1 VSARPDAYL
10 EAMRTLA
17 KLFVLIGAAAVLAL
31 TADMVA
37 PEQTGA
43 VAQAAQAKKSTVRAN
58 KRLRPRAVRTHIRP
72 VTTFPGVVPPRQ
84 EFVMPNPNFRPY
96 NSGTVAP
103 NVAPARD
110 PIVPGVGVVPQLP
123 SIVRQETFGDRAA
136 RCAHQAGAFNVPADQ
151 RGVYQ
156 NRCASGQ

>member
-1 VSARPDAYL
+1 
-10 EAMRTLA
+10 MRRLAWILTLA
-17 KLFVLIGAAAVLAL
+17 VPAAILML
-31 TADMVA
+31 TADMVV

-43 VAQAAQAKKSTVRAN
+43 AAQAAQAKKSTVRT
-58 KRLRPRAVRTHIRP
+58 KKSVRVRAVQP
-72 VTTFPGVVPPRQ
+72 YLQPAGTFPGVVAPRQ
-84 EFVMPNPNFRPY
+84 EFVMPNPNFPPY
-96 NSGTVAP
+96 NSGTVTP

-110 PIVPGVGVVPQLP
+110 PIVPGVGPVPQLP
-123 SIVRQETFGDRAA
+123 SIVRQETFSDRAA

>member
-1 VSARPDAYL
+1 
-10 EAMRTLA
+10 MRSIGKIAILA
-17 KLFVLIGAAAVLAL
+17 GAIVLLAPPEAVL
-31 TADMVA
+31 
-37 PEQTGA
+37 PEHTGA
-43 VAQAAQAKKSTVRAN
+43 VAQAAQAKKSTVRSK
-58 KRLRPRAVRTHIRP
+58 KRVRPRAVRTYLRP

-96 NSGTVAP
+96 DSGTVRP

-110 PIVPGVGVVPQLP
+110 PIVPGVGPVPQLP
-123 SIVRQETFGDRAA
+123 PIARPESFGDRAA
-136 RCAHQAGAFNVPADQ
+136 RCAHQAAAFNVPADQ